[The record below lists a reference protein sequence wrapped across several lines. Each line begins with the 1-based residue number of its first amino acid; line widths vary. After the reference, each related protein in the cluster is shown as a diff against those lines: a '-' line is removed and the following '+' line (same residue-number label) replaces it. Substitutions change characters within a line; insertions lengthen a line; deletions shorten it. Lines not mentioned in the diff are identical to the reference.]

1 MTLNSQSFEKSSIK
15 KLSMPS
21 EPRAEKPLMRARLLL
36 FALPMALLLTTGCA
50 SLLTSKR
57 KLLTPVAPGTVMT
70 ATPDQLVAQINDA
83 WAKFQSLTATVDV
96 RASHLKTQEGTAT
109 DYPNFRANLLLRK
122 PGALRV
128 LGHAPLIQTTMF
140 DLGSDGTHFRLVI
153 PPENLVY
160 QGLNASKG
168 DSPKWYENLRPD
180 PLFNSMVLRG
190 LEPDEFYSVIS
201 DSDTKEDLQS
211 KHLVLHPEYI
221 LNIVRRKP
229 DSQELFPVRVIR
241 FDRENLLPVE
251 QDLYDDKGT
260 LSTQVIYAAYRDF
273 DGTKYPS
280 TITLKVP
287 QNEYQL
293 VMTVERV
300 SANPPLTDDQFQV
313 NSPKGATVKDL
324 K

>member
-1 MTLNSQSFEKSSIK
+1 VKS
-15 KLSMPS
+15 
-21 EPRAEKPLMRARLLL
+21 
-36 FALPMALLLTTGCA
+36 
-50 SLLTSKR
+50 
-57 KLLTPVAPGTVMT
+57 
-70 ATPDQLVAQINDA
+70 ATPDELVAQVNDQ

-122 PGALRV
+122 PGSITV
-128 LGHAPLIQTTMF
+128 VGHAPLIQTTMF
-140 DLGSDGTHFRLVI
+140 YLASDGTHFKLVI

-160 QGLNASKG
+160 QGLNAIKG

-180 PLFNSMVLRG
+180 PLFDSMVVRS
-190 LEPDEFYSVIS
+190 LEPDELYSVIS
-201 DSDTKEDLQS
+201 DSDTKEDMQS
-211 KHLVLHPEYI
+211 KRLVLHSQYV
-221 LNIVRRKP
+221 LSIVRSKP
-229 DSQELFPVRVIR
+229 GSQEQIPVRVIR
-241 FDRENLLPVE
+241 FDRENLLPAE

-260 LSTQVIYAAYRDF
+260 LSTQVIYGAYRDF
-273 DGTKYPS
+273 DGTKFPG

-300 SANPPLTDDQFQV
+300 ISNPPLTDDQFQV
-313 NSPKGATVKDL
+313 ATPKGATVKDL

>member
-1 MTLNSQSFEKSSIK
+1 MTSRMTSKFSIHT
-15 KLSMPS
+15 
-21 EPRAEKPLMRARLLL
+21 EPGIRPHPFRRL
-36 FALPMALLLTTGCA
+36 AGAAALLVLPLVLSFTTGCA
-50 SLLTSKR
+50 SLVTSKR
-57 KLLTPVAPGTVMT
+57 KLLTPIAPGTVQT

-122 PGALRV
+122 PGSLRV

-140 DLGSDGTHFRLVI
+140 DLGSDGSHFRLVI

-160 QGLNASKG
+160 EGMNASKG
-168 DSPKWYENLRPD
+168 SSPKWYENLRPD
-180 PLFNSMVLRG
+180 PLFNSMVVRG
-190 LEPDEFYSVIS
+190 LDPDELYSVIS
-201 DSDTKEDLQS
+201 DSDTKEDMQT
-211 KHLVLHPEYI
+211 KRLVLRSQYI

-229 DSQELFPVRVIR
+229 GSQELIPVRVIR
-241 FDRENLLPVE
+241 FDREFLLPAE
-251 QDLYDDKGT
+251 EDLYDDKGA
-260 LSTQVIYAAYRDF
+260 LSTQVIYESYRDF
-273 DGTKYPS
+273 DGTRYPGK
-280 TITLKVP
+280 ITLKVP
-287 QNEYQL
+287 ENEYQL

-313 NSPKGATVKDL
+313 TAPKGATVKEL